1 MSIQVSYQG
10 LIRLTVDRNLES
22 LKKAI
27 EAIEAARYRT
37 AHVLVC
43 ELLVETWARSDF
55 NTLIEFL
62 RQIYSRTYEP
72 VGTRVA
78 LTLPEL
84 SGCES
89 NATFYAELDV
99 IYECSYSFQYDL
111 ESVNAARA
119 HRGFKSVEQVT
130 LNDIPAI
137 SPFTLVWPAPLTAPS
152 FKKTAIGG
160 TFDYLHAAHM
170 LLLTIQSL
178 LTERE
183 LVIAITS
190 EVLLKNKRHPC
201 FLQSFN
207 E

>member
-1 MSIQVSYQG
+1 MSIKVYFSG
-10 LIRLTVDRNLES
+10 LIRLTLDRNLES
-22 LKKAI
+22 LKSSI
-27 EAIEAARYRT
+27 EAIEAAQYRT
-37 AHVLVC
+37 VHILVC
-43 ELLVETWARSDF
+43 ELLVESWARSDF

-62 RQIYSRTYEP
+62 RQIYSRTYTP
-72 VGTRVA
+72 VGTRIV

-84 SGCES
+84 SNCES
-89 NATFYAELDV
+89 PALYYGELDV
-99 IYECSYSFQYDL
+99 LYECSYSEHLDIAT
-111 ESVNAARA
+111 VNDARA
-119 HRGFKSVEQVT
+119 QRGHKMVEHVFLSELPTIQQFS
-130 LNDIPAI
+130 IE
-137 SPFTLVWPAPLTAPS
+137 WPARLTAPS

-183 LVIAITS
+183 LVIGITS
-190 EVLLKNKRHPC
+190 DILLKNKVHPC